1 MQSFLAKY
9 WWVFLVRGLFAL
21 AFGIMAIAVPKIALT
36 SLILIWGVYAFAD
49 GLVALFAAFTGRVH
63 GDERWLVGLQG
74 LIGFVAGLVTFANP
88 AITALGLLMFIAAW
102 SIAIGVLQIYTG
114 IKLRNEITGEFW
126 LELSGFI
133 SVVFGFWVMA
143 RPGAGAL
150 AVIWVIGGFSILF
163 GIMLIAFAFKM
174 KARARIA
181 VKS

>member
-1 MQSFLAKY
+1 MHAFMARY
-9 WWVFLVRGLFAL
+9 WWVFLVRGLFAIG
-21 AFGIMAIAVPKIALT
+21 FGILALAVPKLALT
-36 SLILIWGVYAFAD
+36 TLVLVWGVYAFAD

-63 GDERWLVGLQG
+63 GDDRWLVGLQG

-150 AVIWVIGGFSILF
+150 AVIWLIASFAILF
-163 GIMLIAFAFKM
+163 GITMIAFAFKM
-174 KARARIA
+174 KTIGQLAR
-181 VKS
+181 